1 MKHFITRSRILIT
14 LIILVTVSISCGG
27 GSGTTYSIEV
37 SPTPQEGGSVSPAEG
52 EYEEG
57 ARVEVSA
64 DPNEEWIFSSWQGD
78 VQGTENPVVVTVDG
92 DKVFTALFEKK
103 TYPLNITIDG
113 EGTVDETVIQ
123 TKNKDYEV
131 GTTVELSANPAEGWE
146 FVRWEGDLES
156 SSNPE
161 QITVNK
167 EASVTAVF
175 ERSGFELEITVDGEG
190 SVTENVVEKREKV
203 YEEGSVV
210 ELTAEPGQGWRF
222 VRWEGDLD
230 GSENPVQI
238 TVDEDKEVTAIFER
252 RDYALNIN
260 TEGEG
265 SVGEEVIQSPKKD
278 YAYETVVELTASAA
292 EGWKFERWEGDLS
305 GSENPEQIT
314 ISEEKTVTAV
324 FSRVEYTLDVS
335 VQGEGTVSEEVSQNP
350 NKDYAYETVVEL
362 TANPDEGW
370 AFVRWE
376 GDLSGS
382 ENPEEIT
389 MNSDKSVT
397 AVFEEI
403 VAYDLNISIDG
414 EGSVSEEVLSSPG
427 KSYEEGTVVE
437 LTADAADGWEFARW
451 EGDLSG
457 SANPE
462 QITVDSEK
470 NVTAV
475 FEEIAEYP
483 LNITIQGDGSVDE
496 SVVSNPNKSYREG
509 TVVELTA
516 QAADGWAFVRWEGDL
531 SGSSNPE
538 QVTMDSEKNVTA
550 VFEEILYELDLNTE
564 GEGRIIVEPS
574 KDFYNY
580 GDEIEVRASPNE
592 LWTFLRWEDD
602 LSGDE
607 NPQTIT
613 LTSDLTI
620 TAVFGGVPKVRT
632 ADVFDMRVS
641 SAMSGGEVTDADG
654 QEISERGI
662 CWSRNDDKPNLADDC
677 VSAGNGLGSFE
688 AEMTGLGLFQGRLRF
703 ARICKRND
711 PRQQQPV

>member
-1 MKHFITRSRILIT
+1 M
-14 LIILVTVSISCGG
+14 
-27 GSGTTYSIEV
+27 
-37 SPTPQEGGSVSPAEG
+37 SPAEG

-161 QITVNK
+161 QVTVN
-167 EASVTAVF
+167 EETNITAVF

-190 SVTENVVEKREKV
+190 SVSETVVEKREKI
-203 YEEGSVV
+203 YEEGAIV
-210 ELTAEPGQGWRF
+210 ELTAEPDQGWRF
-222 VRWEGDLD
+222 VRWEGDLN
-230 GSENPVQI
+230 GSENPEQI
-238 TVDEDKEVTAIFER
+238 TVDEDKEVKAIFER

-314 ISEEKTVTAV
+314 IDEEKTVTAV
-324 FSRVEYTLDVS
+324 FSRIDYTLDITVE
-335 VQGEGTVSEEVSQNP
+335 GEGSVTEEISQNP
-350 NKDYAYETVVEL
+350 KKDYAYQTVVEL
-362 TANPDEGW
+362 TAEAEEGW

-376 GDLSGS
+376 GDLTGS

-389 MNSDKSVT
+389 MDSDKSVT
-397 AVFEEI
+397 AIFEEI
-403 VAYDLNISIDG
+403 VAYDLNVTVDG
-414 EGSVSEEVLSSPG
+414 EGSVSEQIVKSPN

-437 LTADAADGWEFARW
+437 LNAEADQGWEFVRW

-457 SANPE
+457 SDNPE

-483 LNITIQGDGSVDE
+483 LNITVQGEGRVEE
-496 SVVSNPNKSYREG
+496 SVEYNPNKSYQEG
-509 TVVELTA
+509 TVV
-516 QAADGWAFVRWEGDL
+516 
-531 SGSSNPE
+531 
-538 QVTMDSEKNVTA
+538 
-550 VFEEILYELDLNTE
+550 
-564 GEGRIIVEPS
+564 
-574 KDFYNY
+574 
-580 GDEIEVRASPNE
+580 
-592 LWTFLRWEDD
+592 
-602 LSGDE
+602 
-607 NPQTIT
+607 
-613 LTSDLTI
+613 
-620 TAVFGGVPKVRT
+620 
-632 ADVFDMRVS
+632 
-641 SAMSGGEVTDADG
+641 
-654 QEISERGI
+654 
-662 CWSRNDDKPNLADDC
+662 
-677 VSAGNGLGSFE
+677 
-688 AEMTGLGLFQGRLRF
+688 
-703 ARICKRND
+703 
-711 PRQQQPV
+711 